1 MINLTKLQQTNNITL
16 TVIGSLS
23 AYFCNR
29 NELVTRYLV
38 LVSKRNVDSLGASAF
53 FYAIILIKES
63 TSELNKIGCSTFTTC
78 PEF

>member
-1 MINLTKLQQTNNITL
+1 M
-16 TVIGSLS
+16 
-23 AYFCNR
+23 
-29 NELVTRYLV
+29 VTRYLV
-38 LVSKRNVDSLGASAF
+38 LVSKKNVDSFGASAF